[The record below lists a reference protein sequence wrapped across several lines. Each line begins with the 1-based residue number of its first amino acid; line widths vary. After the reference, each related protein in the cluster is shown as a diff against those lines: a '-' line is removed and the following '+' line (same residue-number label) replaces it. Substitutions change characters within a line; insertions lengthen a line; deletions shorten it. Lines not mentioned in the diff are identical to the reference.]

1 MINQA
6 IETTLASFDFAF
18 CIVVN
23 VLTYLI
29 IQVCN
34 FINYKLVN
42 NPTKKRIILLLCVI
56 IVSIIYYII
65 GSDIKLIINSAVLA
79 PVFWSWIMKPIL
91 AKFDLDYF
99 KYDDYDMFK

>member
-29 IQVCN
+29 IQLCN

-42 NPTKKRIILLLCVI
+42 NSTKKRIVLLICVV
-56 IVSIIYYII
+56 IVSVIYYVI

-79 PVFWSWIMKPIL
+79 PVFWSWVMKPIL
-91 AKFDLDYF
+91 AKFDLDYS
-99 KYDDYDMFK
+99 KYDTFKI

>member
-1 MINQA
+1 MFEQVIS
-6 IETTLASFDFAF
+6 TTLASFDFAF

-42 NPTKKRIILLLCVI
+42 NPTKKRIILLLCVV

-79 PVFWSWIMKPIL
+79 PVFWSWIMKPVL
-91 AKFDLDYF
+91 AKFDLDYS
-99 KYDDYDMFK
+99 KYDTFKL